1 MKKNQVNEKY
11 AEEIQRNKTI
21 ISIACLILFIFIH
34 SITFLVIYLN
44 KNQNQYIKYSE
55 NSLIDYKVYLKDNDF
70 FDTDYV
76 TSENQYIASL
86 IEYINT
92 NFKYKLYFKE
102 EEIDFKY
109 SYNIEAQINVKEKT
123 QQKSLFNYKEI
134 LLEKKDLES
143 KNNNQVLISEKLD
156 IDYNKY
162 NNKIKKFIN
171 MYSLDDINSTLTINM
186 YIDVYGSCE
195 EFEKDSNNQAVISLS
210 IPLTTKTVGIDISNN
225 LINSE
230 DNIMICKKEKS
241 TIALLV
247 LSIFFMISGIILLI
261 WSIKYIEKTRSA
273 ESKYEKELKKI
284 LYNYHSYIQ
293 ETNSTFN
300 LKDYKL
306 VEIKNFNDMIEIR
319 DTENKPILM
328 TTNKEKNITYFLIPT
343 NTNILYVYKLIKEE
357 N

>member
-11 AEEIQRNKTI
+11 AKEIQRNKTI
-21 ISIACLILFIFIH
+21 IAISCLILFIFIN
-34 SITFLVIYLN
+34 SITFLIIYLN

-70 FDTDYV
+70 FDNDYV

-92 NFKYKLYFKE
+92 NFKYKLYFEE

-123 QQKSLFNYKEI
+123 QQKSLFNYKET

-143 KNNNQVLISEKLD
+143 KNSNQVLISEKLD

-171 MYSLDDINSTLTINM
+171 MYGLDDINSTLTINM

-210 IPLTTKTVGIDISNN
+210 IPLTTKTVGIDIDTR
-225 LINSE
+225 LIN
-230 DNIMICKKEKS
+230 NANNVIICEKDDQ
-241 TIALLV
+241 TKYAIL
-247 LSIFFMISGIILLI
+247 FFDIILI
-261 WSIKYIEKTRSA
+261 V
-273 ESKYEKELKKI
+273 I
-284 LYNYHSYIQ
+284 L
-293 ETNSTFN
+293 
-300 LKDYKL
+300 
-306 VEIKNFNDMIEIR
+306 
-319 DTENKPILM
+319 
-328 TTNKEKNITYFLIPT
+328 FLLT
-343 NTNILYVYKLIKEE
+343 K
-357 N
+357 